1 MLQFSNSFLR
11 SFLLSSVLCFCAVFT
26 MQGQYSIAY
35 IDTDEVLKAMP
46 EYRNT
51 EVALEIFQ
59 KQLLKQLDSEKK
71 AIAKYYN
78 QVIEEVKAGALSAK
92 QQQDAEV
99 KLQKMQQDLEEQTN
113 DADRQLLAKERA
125 LSKPMYEKF
134 EKGIASVAKKN
145 GYAYILDKKALM
157 AYGGGT
163 DATGKLKKELGL

>member
-1 MLQFSNSFLR
+1 
-11 SFLLSSVLCFCAVFT
+11 
-26 MQGQYSIAY
+26 MQGQHSMAY

-46 EYRNT
+46 EYRST
-51 EVALEIFQ
+51 KIALEIFQ
-59 KQLLKQLDSEKK
+59 KQLLKQLDTEKQT
-71 AIAKYYN
+71 IAKYYT
-78 QVIEEVKAGALSAK
+78 QVIEDVKMGVLSTK

-99 KLQKMQQDLEEQTN
+99 KLQKMQQGLEEQTN
-113 DADRQLLAKERA
+113 NADRQLLAKERA

-163 DATGKLKKELGL
+163 NATEKLKKELGL

>member
-1 MLQFSNSFLR
+1 MLQYSN
-11 SFLLSSVLCFCAVFT
+11 LLSRFLWSNLLLFCTVFVL
-26 MQGQYSIAY
+26 QGQHSIAY

-51 EVALEIFQ
+51 QVALETFQ
-59 KQLLKQLDSEKK
+59 KQLLKQLDAEKK
-71 AIAKYYN
+71 AIATYYT
-78 QVIEEVKAGALSAK
+78 QVIEQVKSGALSAK

-99 KLQKMQQDLEEQTN
+99 KLQKMQQDLEEKTN

-134 EKGIASVAKKN
+134 EKGIEAVAKKN
-145 GYAYILDKKALM
+145 GYAYILDKEVLM

>member
-1 MLQFSNSFLR
+1 MLQPSNLLSR
-11 SFLLSSVLCFCAVFT
+11 FLLSGLLLFCAVFA
-26 MQGQYSIAY
+26 MQGQHSIAY

-51 EVALEIFQ
+51 EVALEILQ
-59 KQLLKQLDSEKK
+59 KQLLKQLDVEKK
-71 AIAKYYN
+71 AIAKYYTE
-78 QVIEEVKAGALSAK
+78 VIEDVKIGALTAK
-92 QQQDAEV
+92 QQQEAEA
-99 KLQKMQQDLEEQTN
+99 KLQKMQQDLEEKTN
-113 DADRQLLAKERA
+113 NADRQLLAKERA

-163 DATGKLKKELGL
+163 DATEKLKKELGL

>member
-1 MLQFSNSFLR
+1 MLKSSNSLLR
-11 SFLLSSVLCFCAVFT
+11 GFLLSGLLLFCTAFA
-26 MQGQYSIAY
+26 MQGQYSMAY

-51 EVALEIFQ
+51 KVALEIFQ
-59 KQLLKQLDSEKK
+59 KQLLKQLDTEKK
-71 AIAKYYN
+71 AIAKYYTS
-78 QVIEEVKAGALSAK
+78 VIEEVKTGALSAK
-92 QQQDAEV
+92 QQQDAEA
-99 KLQKMQQDLEEQTN
+99 KLQQMQQGLEAKTN

-134 EKGIASVAKKN
+134 EKGIEAVAKKN

-157 AYGGGT
+157 ACEGGT